1 MRNVVKRSGA
11 RNSKARRSV
20 RGLSAVLASLAL
32 TAGLASYPVE
42 VTAQESEVVS
52 DDTSEVVGGTPSSTT
67 PETSTLTETS
77 TATVAPSPE
86 ASGGESPV
94 QVSRVDGVDL
104 VTVDDPD
111 GEAWGY
117 GAKASGEDIFAIR
130 RSGGG
135 DIEEILRVT
144 IDGEDLDSEFYG
156 FVNNG
161 DGGYLAFDI
170 DALNEI
176 PPRNVEFEVR
186 TTEEAAYSIAESNEV
201 PSARDLSASG
211 YGKNPSAAATVNPDG
226 VGAARAAAERE
237 IWNQQGVYD
246 QELQLSNATATWV
259 NSNPELQFT
268 VDEVDEWRM
277 TRFAVKKDRNDT
289 NTKSITQPVRIRV
302 IRDGKTVSD
311 RTFSNLDET
320 RWQTNDKGQSFDTE
334 FQLSPAV
341 NDLRFYGGDTI
352 IMNLQ
357 GPPNGVYGVQV
368 WGQNI
373 SEKPSEHSVSVS
385 GNGIPVSEHSV
396 EGGNPFTTRFDVTAR
411 SKFSSAK
418 IVMSPTASVEDV
430 SLTFETEATNGS
442 AKLAHT
448 VETYSDRVEITW
460 YPTIDGKKVDYV
472 TIPEGTS
479 VTLVTKYKRS
489 ITRPEDLVLNGA
501 PAETAT
507 QRPRLP
513 IESSEEGNVPPVT
526 NGGKCSFR
534 DTDTVPRKES
544 RGLSAEEE
552 KFGYRRYIVAS
563 PTSSGSRTSSQLYL
577 GVENGGKSENYE
589 VGPKQGWVYNALAY
603 NEKDNYL
610 YAISQARATKELS
623 DGFGGTYTGYADD
636 PCFPAGHLLQINPLT
651 GEVYDLGKVDG
662 FSGQLPENKLNQ
674 TANDLGSGI
683 NSGTF
688 DQNGNYWVAAASNW
702 GSGGL
707 YQVDL
712 NKRKATMKGN
722 YSSLSRKTPWNE
734 NYNYRTASED
744 LVSLHETPGYLWGIQ
759 SSWAHDGSSKVYLER
774 VSLTGEKSVRID
786 ITDEPIPGTNQT
798 VAQYMDVKP
807 GNFHTFGQAWVEKD
821 GDDEILAFGLG
832 GGSVPSGQHE
842 AQVVKLK
849 VKNANS
855 SYAKRSAI
863 KAEVVGTELAPVS
876 YNTDATSA
884 PAVTLPPITPKVSKT
899 PSSNKSE
906 VMGDGIYRARYQVMV
921 SNPHEKRGVEYSR
934 VYDKPEMPEGISI
947 LRGTWVQT
955 DEFGK
960 KSRPVTQQGGGPFIL
975 SEGGTINAAGFEKF
989 GSKSTG
995 KHVYDVDIYFTLA
1008 PSAQFSPDADCSPGK
1023 GLINRVQVGSLS
1035 GEACVPPPKITPQ
1048 RYGLTIHK
1056 VDSDNHEVS
1065 LDNAAFEVRW
1075 ADSDQQRAIAL
1086 TAQNDSGRYTVEDQ
1100 LELGREY
1107 ELVETKSPKRDG
1119 QVYSLLTS
1127 PIRFRITSQDGD
1139 TKIQFNSEGQWVDDI
1154 SNRGVWVET
1163 ANGSKTVALKIANI
1177 RQGDLPRTGG
1187 AGLLVPTLAGFVIVA
1202 LGAALGA
1209 RRKTA

>member
-1 MRNVVKRSGA
+1 MRNVMKCSGA

-32 TAGLASYPVE
+32 TAGLASYPAE

-52 DDTSEVVGGTPSSTT
+52 DDTSKAVGGTPSATT

-77 TATVAPSPE
+77 TATGAPSPE
-86 ASGGESPV
+86 ASDGESPV

-117 GAKASGEDIFAIR
+117 GAKASGEDIFAIK
-130 RSGGG
+130 RSGSG

-144 IDGEDLDSEFYG
+144 IDGEELDSEFYG
-156 FVNNG
+156 YVNNG

-170 DALNEI
+170 DALNEV

-201 PSARDLSASG
+201 PSARDLSESG
-211 YGKNPSAAATVNPDG
+211 YGKNPNAAATVNPDG
-226 VGAARAAAERE
+226 VGAARAAAEKE
-237 IWNQQGVYD
+237 IWNQKGVYD
-246 QELQLSNATATWV
+246 QELQLSNAKATWV
-259 NSNPELQFT
+259 NNNPELQFT
-268 VDEVDEWRM
+268 VNEVDEWRM
-277 TRFAVKKDRNDT
+277 TRFAIKKDRNDT

-311 RTFSNLDET
+311 RTFSNLKEI
-320 RWQTNDKGQSFDTE
+320 WWHTNAKGQSFDTE
-334 FQLSPAV
+334 FQLSPVV
-341 NDLRFYGGDTI
+341 NDLTFYGGDTI
-352 IMNLQ
+352 IMNVQ

-373 SEKPSEHSVSVS
+373 SEKVSEHSVSVS
-385 GNGIPVSEHSV
+385 GNGIPVSEHVV
-396 EGGNPFTTRFDVTAR
+396 EGNNPFTTRFNVTAR

-418 IVMSPTASVEDV
+418 IVLGPTAVVEDV
-430 SLTFETEATNGS
+430 SLTLETEGNDGS
-442 AKLAHT
+442 AKLAHEVKT
-448 VETYSDRVEITW
+448 FPDRVEITW
-460 YPTIDGKKVDYV
+460 SPTIDGKKVDYV
-472 TIPEGTS
+472 IIPEGAA

-513 IESSEEGNVPPVT
+513 IESSEELDVPPVT
-526 NGGKCSFR
+526 TDGICRFR
-534 DTDTVPRKES
+534 DTDPVSRKEP

-552 KFGYRRYIVAS
+552 KFGSRRYIVAS
-563 PTSSGSRTSSQLYL
+563 PASSGNRASSQLYL
-577 GVENGGKSENYE
+577 GVEENGKSENYA

-610 YAISQARATKELS
+610 YAITQARATKEQPNGS
-623 DGFGGTYTGYADD
+623 GGTYTAYADD

-662 FSGQLPENKLNQ
+662 FSGQLPENKRNE

-712 NKRKATMKGN
+712 DKPKPKATMKGN
-722 YSSLSRKTPWNE
+722 YSSLSRKTPWNQ
-734 NYNYRTASED
+734 NYKYRTVSED
-744 LVSLHETPGYLWGIQ
+744 LVSLPQAPSYLWGIQ

-774 VSLTGEKSVRID
+774 VSLTGEESVRID
-786 ITDEPIPGTNQT
+786 ITDKPIPGTNQT
-798 VAQYMDVKP
+798 VAQYMDVKS
-807 GNFHTFGQAWVEKD
+807 GRFHTFGQAWVEEN
-821 GDDEILAFGLG
+821 GVLAFGLG
-832 GGSVPSGQHE
+832 GGSVPNGQHE
-842 AQVVKLK
+842 AQVIKLK
-849 VKNANS
+849 VENANVPFS
-855 SYAKRSAI
+855 QRNKITAT
-863 KAEVVGTELAPVS
+863 VVGTELAPVS
-876 YNTDATSA
+876 YNTDAASA
-884 PAVTLPPITPKVSKT
+884 SAVSLSPITPQVSKVA
-899 PSSNKSE
+899 PSTESE
-906 VMGDGIYRARYQVMV
+906 EVGDGIYRARYQVIV
-921 SNPHEKRGVEYSR
+921 SNPDQKRGVEYSR

-947 LRGTWVQT
+947 LRGTWVRT
-955 DEFGK
+955 DEFGGK
-960 KSRPVTQQGGGPFIL
+960 TRPVTQQGSGPFIL
-975 SEGGTINAAGFEKF
+975 SEGGTITAKGFEKF

-995 KHVYDVDIYFTLA
+995 KHVYDVEIYFTLA
-1008 PSAQFSPDADCSPGK
+1008 PSAQLSSDADCSSGK
-1023 GLINRVQVGSLS
+1023 GLVNRVEVGSLTA
-1035 GEACVPPPKITPQ
+1035 EACVPPPKIAPQ

-1107 ELVETKSPKRDG
+1107 ELVETKSPNRDG

-1127 PIRFRITSQDGD
+1127 PIRFRITNQDGD
-1139 TKIQFNSEGQWVDDI
+1139 TKIQFMSEGEWVDDI
-1154 SNRGVWVET
+1154 SDRGVWVET
-1163 ANGSKTVALKIANI
+1163 LSDSATVALKVANI
-1177 RQGDLPRTGG
+1177 RQGNLPRTGG
-1187 AGLLVPTLAGFVIVA
+1187 AGLLVPTLAGFAIVA
-1202 LGAALGA
+1202 LGAAMGA
-1209 RRKTA
+1209 RRKTS